1 MSHSSARELT
11 AAMVTSTST
20 PGSREME
27 VICLT
32 TSAEE
37 VKSIN
42 RLWILISYRSQVL
55 EPSPQGLFYQFR
67 IRQRVLDINVRLSG
81 GVLEDLGGESDGSLD
96 LEVSVL
102 GSVDEVTTD

>member
-1 MSHSSARELT
+1 
-11 AAMVTSTST
+11 
-20 PGSREME
+20 

-55 EPSPQGLFYQFR
+55 EPSPQGL
-67 IRQRVLDINVRLSG
+67 
-81 GVLEDLGGESDGSLD
+81 EH
-96 LEVSVL
+96 
-102 GSVDEVTTD
+102 

>member
-1 MSHSSARELT
+1 MSHSSVNELT

-55 EPSPQGLFYQFR
+55 EPSPQGLVSSVQV
-67 IRQRVLDINVRLSG
+67 RQRVLGTNVRLSG
-81 GVLEDLGGESDGSLD
+81 GVLEDLGGQSDGSLD

>member
-1 MSHSSARELT
+1 
-11 AAMVTSTST
+11 
-20 PGSREME
+20 ME

-55 EPSPQGLFYQFR
+55 EPSPQGLYCQLSHENS
-67 IRQRVLDINVRLSG
+67 RQLNVRLSG
-81 GVLEDLGGESDGSLD
+81 GVLEDLGGESNGSLD